1 MRKIFYFPKCEWK
14 YILFLLFFIFSFLQT
29 SIIRWIS
36 MNSKDV
42 AQPFLNTYLF
52 SVSDFLAII
61 PYLIVF
67 LRSRRIKGE
76 EIRLAKINSIKGSFL
91 YNKGDK
97 KSKNF
102 YWLNILVALFDFGS
116 HISSLLFYIVYGR
129 NERSISENNLSSLLI
144 FNTVIIYVL
153 SRFVLKTYFYKHHY
167 FSFLINVICILTLGT
182 IDIINIINT
191 DDKDKGSTGMVI
203 FYIIKKILSI
213 VFYAVE
219 DVIGKKLLMEEFISI
234 YTLLLYRAIFGTIFM
249 IIFSIPFIFVK
260 VTDTS
265 NPNNPVTEIIFNRIL
280 KLFEDLNAYRIILF
294 TITNL
299 FYNIFIWL
307 IIDKFSPSHY
317 SISIILESFGTLIRL
332 WITEPEKTDLPVVR
346 MFIVFILIFASFIH
360 TEFIVL
366 KYFYLQKNTKLFLD
380 EIEKSEFK
388 NIDDI
393 KNGRNSRGQSIN
405 MVELEQS
412 FTSSDYDNDDSREF
426 IKEDNNESR
435 ESN

>member
-1 MRKIFYFPKCEWK
+1 
-14 YILFLLFFIFSFLQT
+14 
-29 SIIRWIS
+29 
-36 MNSKDV
+36 
-42 AQPFLNTYLF
+42 
-52 SVSDFLAII
+52 
-61 PYLIVF
+61 
-67 LRSRRIKGE
+67 
-76 EIRLAKINSIKGSFL
+76 
-91 YNKGDK
+91 
-97 KSKNF
+97 
-102 YWLNILVALFDFGS
+102 
-116 HISSLLFYIVYGR
+116 
-129 NERSISENNLSSLLI
+129 
-144 FNTVIIYVL
+144 
-153 SRFVLKTYFYKHHY
+153 
-167 FSFLINVICILTLGT
+167 
-182 IDIINIINT
+182 
-191 DDKDKGSTGMVI
+191 MVI

-294 TITNL
+294 TITNW

-332 WITEPEKTDLPVVR
+332 WITEPEKTDLPVLR
-346 MFIVFILIFASFIH
+346 MFIFFILIFASFIH
-360 TEFIVL
+360 TELIVIN
-366 KYFYLQKNTKLFLD
+366 YCDLQKNT
-380 EIEKSEFK
+380 
-388 NIDDI
+388 